1 MPETIVCDQ
10 GKVFVSANLQAA
22 CASLGVSFQPAHPG
36 TPTDKPHIERA
47 LGSGA
52 SLFSRFVSGYLGRS
66 AEHRGRHAGTSRC
79 GRCPSCM
86 TCWMARS

>member
-10 GKVFVSANLQAA
+10 GKVFVLANLQAA
-22 CASLGVSFQPAHPG
+22 CASLGVSFQPAHPR

-52 SLFSRFVSGYLGRS
+52 GTRLPPRDHVIEMAST
-66 AEHRGRHAGTSRC
+66 RGRFISQNADG
-79 GRCPSCM
+79 G
-86 TCWMARS
+86 